1 MEPRQKKTL
10 RVLTLIGLAYF
21 ILFAFPNASTAG
33 SDNPIVYLHTDE
45 YVIYPVMQR
54 MLSFE
59 GVPSNPWGNLIVY
72 GEYHYGFPFF
82 FVSALVLLPLRL
94 LRGSDFINDIP
105 LNIFLLRQLINVIPM
120 LLTAGVLTWVQT
132 HFRSLWKS
140 VFIFLFLL
148 TIPAVVRSNMHWWH
162 PDAMMM
168 LAIALTFYF
177 LDRDQYR
184 LERHFYLAAVACGMA
199 SAIKLMGFF
208 FFLAIPLYL
217 LVAWR
222 KRIQSLKAISISGL
236 FFVVVMVVVIL
247 FSNPFIFYE
256 PPRAEMLAI
265 QEFKTYELREG
276 YPHEEDIN
284 YSLGPRYWNWTL
296 NHAYGSPWRL
306 GVLALSLVMCCLWCR
321 QCEINRVIL
330 AWCLPIG
337 IYLMW
342 FVSPKPDH
350 YLLPLMLPLSSAV
363 LGIVEGY
370 ERWMKSNQKWRRFS
384 AIFGLAA
391 YTFII
396 ILPQLFFHITRS
408 WKLFT
413 AFFV

>member
-1 MEPRQKKTL
+1 MDQTQKKTL
-10 RVLTLIGLAYF
+10 RILALLGLAYF
-21 ILFAFPNASTAG
+21 ILFAFPNASTMG

-45 YVIYPVMQR
+45 YVIYPVLWR
-54 MLSFE
+54 MLSFD

-82 FVSALVLLPLRL
+82 FLSALVLLPLRL
-94 LRGSDFINDIP
+94 LRGPGFFDDIP
-105 LNIFLLRQLINVIPM
+105 LNIFLLRQIINVIPM
-120 LLTAGVLTWVQT
+120 ALTAGVLTWVQT
-132 HFRSLWKS
+132 HFRSVWKS
-140 VFIFLFLL
+140 VFIFLFIL

-162 PDAMMM
+162 PDSLML

-177 LDRDQYR
+177 LDRDQYA
-184 LERHFYLAAVACGMA
+184 LDRHFYLAAIACGIA

-217 LVAWR
+217 LIAWQKR
-222 KRIQSLKAISISGL
+222 KLAIKTLLLSGL

-247 FSNPFIFYE
+247 FSNPFVFYD

-276 YPHEEDIN
+276 YPHEEDPN
-284 YSLGPRYWNWTL
+284 YALGPQFWNWTL
-296 NHAYGSPWRL
+296 NFSYGRPWRL
-306 GVLALSLVMCCLWCR
+306 GVLFISLIVCCLWGAQR
-321 QCEINRVIL
+321 EINWVIL

-350 YLLPLMLPLSSAV
+350 YLLPLMLPVSSAV
-363 LGIVEGY
+363 LGLVEGF
-370 ERWMKSNQKWRRFS
+370 EKVLETNVKWKRMGGVTGLL
-384 AIFGLAA
+384 IFAA
-391 YTFII
+391 II
-396 ILPQLFFHITRS
+396 ILPQLFFHIRRG
-408 WKLFT
+408 WELYM